1 MVILARTNDVKR
13 ISPTVLLVAAIVAWY
28 TPSYGCDDGTIGPCA
43 PEGPRS
49 ESASRPERRDEPTGT
64 EQALTTLSSLAKEAI
79 DDAEYI
85 LTSPLRMDG
94 KSALILGGVAA
105 SIGGLMAVDKT
116 IQRAF
121 QENRTNTND
130 DIADSLETIGFGKN
144 ILIANGGLI
153 GAGWLF
159 RGHEEGN
166 KLMQT
171 ALVSLE
177 AQLFTEGLTGLTKF
191 AVGRARPEAG
201 EGVQSF
207 DPFEG
212 FDKSFPSSHAARSF
226 AVAAVFAE
234 AYPQP
239 IPFLLYTGATL
250 VTLSRIH
257 VNDHF
262 ASDVFAGA
270 ALGFVIGKALSWRHK
285 QPDSLSGWSVLPF
298 APEARGGLGLTV
310 QVRF

>member
-1 MVILARTNDVKR
+1 
-13 ISPTVLLVAAIVAWY
+13 
-28 TPSYGCDDGTIGPCA
+28 
-43 PEGPRS
+43 
-49 ESASRPERRDEPTGT
+49 
-64 EQALTTLSSLAKEAI
+64 
-79 DDAEYI
+79 
-85 LTSPLRMDG
+85 
-94 KSALILGGVAA
+94 
-105 SIGGLMAVDKT
+105 MAVDKT

-130 DIADSLETIGFGKN
+130 DIADSLVTIGFGKN
-144 ILIANGGLI
+144 VLMANAGLI

-159 RGHEEGN
+159 REHEEGN
-166 KLMQT
+166 KLMRT

-177 AQLFTEGLTGLTKF
+177 AQLFTEGLSGLTKF
-191 AVGRARPEAG
+191 AVGRARPNAG
-201 EGVQSF
+201 EGVRSF
-207 DPFEG
+207 DPLEG
-212 FDKSFPSSHAARSF
+212 FDKSFPSNHAARSF
-226 AVAAVFAE
+226 AVAAVFAD

-239 IPFLLYTGATL
+239 IPFLAYTGATL
-250 VTLSRIH
+250 ITLSRIH

-285 QPDSLSGWSVLPF
+285 QPESLSGWSVLPF